1 MCRVG
6 STGAHSSAGQCCN
19 RQGHARC
26 AQVIKGNWQ
35 LSGGHKGDRGDDR
48 TAGKQAIADFKA
60 FVDAGVTTFDT
71 ADIYGPSESLIGDYI
86 NSRGGAEGLQLLTKA
101 CKFGSDM
108 QNVSQ
113 DSISAV
119 RPLSGCTSLMHPA
132 PTPVAGSHSSRHELR
147 RRFLH
152 TALERISNN
161 PCSPQAWL

>member
-1 MCRVG
+1 MDIVQGWLAG
-6 STGAHSSAGQCCN
+6 SVDNVATNRGSLIVRRSSRGIGSCQAAIRAIAGTTG
-19 RQGHARC
+19 RR
-26 AQVIKGNWQ
+26 
-35 LSGGHKGDRGDDR
+35 
-48 TAGKQAIADFKA
+48 GKQAIADFKA

-119 RPLSGCTSLMHPA
+119 RPLMLLHVSDA
-132 PTPVAGSHSSRHELR
+132 PRAYACRL
-147 RRFLH
+147 
-152 TALERISNN
+152 
-161 PCSPQAWL
+161 